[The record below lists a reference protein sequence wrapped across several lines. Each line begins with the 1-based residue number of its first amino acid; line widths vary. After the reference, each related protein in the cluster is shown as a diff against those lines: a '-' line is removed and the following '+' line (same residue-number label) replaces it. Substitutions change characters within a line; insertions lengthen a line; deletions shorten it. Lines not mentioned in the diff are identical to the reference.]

1 LEKYYETNRR
11 RWDELVDLHARSEEY
26 DLEGFLA
33 GKSSLHS
40 VELEG
45 LGDVAG
51 KNLLHLQC
59 HFGLDTISW
68 ARLGAKVTG
77 VDFSESAIELAW
89 SIAEK
94 VGIDAEFICCNVYDL
109 PDHLDR
115 EFDIVFTSYGAIVWL
130 HDLDEWAGI
139 VARYL
144 KSGGTFFMAEFHP
157 LMWVF
162 DDEDPSGLNVK
173 YGYWAGEEPE
183 YYESS
188 GSYAAPDAET
198 VNRGAYNWPH
208 PMSEVINALIGAG
221 LTVQEIGEYPF
232 SVDRHQM
239 AFMEVGEDGYARLPG
254 YEVPLMYSVK
264 TIK

>member
-1 LEKYYETNRR
+1 MEKYYETNRR

-45 LGDVAG
+45 LGDIAG

-68 ARLGAKVTG
+68 ARMGARVTG
-77 VDFSESAIELAW
+77 VDFSDSAIELAR

-94 VGIDAEFICCNVYDL
+94 VRVDAKFINSNIYDL
-109 PDHLDR
+109 PDHLSG
-115 EFDIVFTSYGAIVWL
+115 EFDIVYTSYGALCWL
-130 HDLDEWAGI
+130 HDMNEWAYI
-139 VARYL
+139 VSSYL
-144 KSGGTFFMAEFHP
+144 RSGGTFFMAEFHP

-173 YGYWAGEEPE
+173 FGYWAGEEPE
-183 YYESS
+183 YNESS

-198 VNRGAYNWPH
+198 VNRVTYNWAH

-221 LTVQEIGEYPF
+221 LTIREIGEYPF
-232 SVDRHQM
+232 SVDSHQL
-239 AFMEVGEDGYARLPG
+239 AFMVVGDDGYARLPG
-254 YEVPLMYSVK
+254 YDVPLMYSVK
-264 TIK
+264 ATK